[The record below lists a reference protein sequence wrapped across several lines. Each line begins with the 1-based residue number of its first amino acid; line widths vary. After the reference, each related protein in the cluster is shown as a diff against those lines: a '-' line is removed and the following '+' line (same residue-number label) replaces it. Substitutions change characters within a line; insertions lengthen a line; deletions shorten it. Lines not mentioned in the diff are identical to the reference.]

1 MENEG
6 EHSMDEHTE
15 IFIAL
20 GAATAANCGPC
31 FEHYFSRAKKLGIDN
46 EDIQNTVDIAVKVR
60 GGAHMVMKEAVQ
72 KMMTPNTTTG
82 ETICSGT
89 SPCCD

>member
-1 MENEG
+1 
-6 EHSMDEHTE
+6 MDQHTE

-31 FEHYFSRAKKLGIDN
+31 FEHYFSRAKKLGIDK

-72 KMMTPNTTTG
+72 KIMTPHTATG
-82 ETICSGT
+82 ETCCDGT
-89 SPCCD
+89 STCCD